1 MSNSRTVSRTAAE
14 FARSNGPG
22 EYHAPWWLPG
32 GHSQTI
38 YARTLGRRYSV
49 SYRRERWETPDGDF
63 IDFDWLDE
71 TSEARKLLI
80 LFHGLEGCSGSHY
93 ALSLLAE
100 FHRSGWRAVVAH
112 FRGCTG
118 EPNRLAR
125 SYHSGDSR
133 EIDWILRRLKDAN
146 PQARIYAVGVSL
158 GGNMLLKWLGE
169 EGAAAAAPIERAVA
183 VSAPLDLVAA
193 AGVLDAGLNRLIYT
207 SHFLRYLRP
216 KALGK
221 ITAHGLAIDTQ
232 ALRGCSTFRQFDD
245 LFTAPVHG
253 FKDALDYW
261 RRSSS
266 KPWLKEIQLPT
277 LLINA
282 RNDPFLPAYAL
293 PQPDEVS
300 PAVSLEFPAAGGHV
314 GFVTGGFPGCL
325 NWLPNRVLSFFDE
338 NRLGYPR

>member
-1 MSNSRTVSRTAAE
+1 MDRNLAAP
-14 FARSNGPG
+14 ATGLVVQSSYR
-22 EYHAPWWLPG
+22 APWWLPG
-32 GHSQTI
+32 GHLQTI
-38 YARTLGRRYSV
+38 YARTLGQNYLV

-63 IDFDWLDE
+63 IDLDWLDE
-71 TSEARKLLI
+71 TSAATKLLV

-100 FHRSGWRAVVAH
+100 FRRRGWRGVVPH
-112 FRGCTG
+112 FRGCGG

-133 EIDWILRRLKDAN
+133 EIDWILHRLKGGN
-146 PQARIYAVGVSL
+146 PQARIYVVGVSL

-169 EGAAAAAPIERAVA
+169 EASVATAMIERAVA
-183 VSAPLDLVAA
+183 VSTPLDLVDAA
-193 AGVLDAGLNRLIYT
+193 RALDYGLNRFLYT

-221 ITAHGLAIDTQ
+221 IIAYDLAVDAQ
-232 ALRGCSTFRQFDD
+232 ALRASSTFRQFDD

-253 FKDALDYW
+253 FKDAIDYW

-266 KPWLKEIQLPT
+266 KPWLKEIKVPT

-282 RNDPFLPAYAL
+282 RNDPFLPESAL
-293 PQPDEVS
+293 PQAGEVS
-300 PAVSLEFPAAGGHV
+300 AAVSLEFPESGGHA
-314 GFVTGGFPGCL
+314 GFVTGGFPGSL
-325 NWLPNRVLSFFDE
+325 AWLPQRIVSFFDE
-338 NRLGYPR
+338 DDKS